1 MTTER
6 ARQHYAEE
14 LRFTAAV
21 RSPALVAAF
30 AAVPREQFLGAGPWR
45 IKSPMNLAAY
55 WTSPDADPRH
65 VYHDVLVALDEGRGI
80 NNGQP
85 SLWARLFDELAVSA
99 GEHMIHLGC
108 GTGYYTA
115 IAAEM
120 IGPTGGITAI
130 EIDPALA
137 ERARV
142 ALAPWPHVRVRQADG
157 SRIGLDPA
165 DVIMASAGA
174 SHPLDIW
181 LNALK
186 SGGRLMMPMTSNRRG
201 GSMLLATRRDKAEFA
216 ARFVCPVGFIDF
228 AGARDRKIGE
238 RLAKAL
244 ARDGGAS
251 VKSLRRDSHSR
262 TGTCWLHGEGWCLSR
277 RAPAGT
283 K

>member
-6 ARQHYAEE
+6 ARQYYAEE

-30 AAVPREQFLGAGPWR
+30 AAVPRERFLGGGPWR

-65 VYHDVLVALDEGRGI
+65 VYHDVLVALDEERGI

-120 IGPTGGITAI
+120 IGPTGDITAI

-157 SRIGLDPA
+157 SRIALDPA

-186 SGGRLMMPMTSNRRG
+186 SRGRLMMPMTSNRGG
-201 GSMLLATRRDKAEFA
+201 GSMLLATRKDKAEFA
-216 ARFVCPVGFIDF
+216 AHFVCPVGFIDF

-238 RLAKAL
+238 RLARAL
-244 ARDGGAS
+244 AGDGGAS

-262 TGTCWLHGEGWCLSR
+262 TGTCWLHGEDWCLSR
-277 RAPAGT
+277 RPPAGS